1 MKIQGIDHIVIA
13 VRDLDKAVKFFSEL
27 LETDFEELNGTLKE
41 MGVRSMI
48 SPEGIELISPTTQN
62 EVAKFLE
69 QKGEGL
75 YALSLRV
82 KDAMQA
88 AADARKKGIRVIH
101 ETSQEQLG
109 TRYSDFR
116 EILLHPKDAYGV
128 LLLLTEYKTA
138 KQHIASLTLSHLKKS

>member
-13 VRDLDKAVKFFSEL
+13 VKDLDKAVKFFSEL
-27 LETDFEELNGTLKE
+27 LETEFEDLNGTLKE
-41 MGVRSMI
+41 MGIRSKM

-88 AADARKKGIRVIH
+88 ANDAKKRGIRVIGG
-101 ETSQEQLG
+101 TKQDQLG
-109 TRYSDFR
+109 TRYFNFR
-116 EILLHPKDAYGV
+116 EILLHPKDVYSV
-128 LLLLTEYKTA
+128 LLLLTEYRTA
-138 KQHIASLTLSHLKKS
+138 K

>member
-27 LETDFEELNGTLKE
+27 LETDFEELNGTLKKI
-41 MGVRSMI
+41 GIRSMI

-69 QKGEGL
+69 QKEEGL

-88 AADARKKGIRVIH
+88 ADDARKKGIRVIH
-101 ETSQEQLG
+101 EAKQEQLG

-138 KQHIASLTLSHLKKS
+138 K

>member
-1 MKIQGIDHIVIA
+1 
-13 VRDLDKAVKFFSEL
+13 
-27 LETDFEELNGTLKE
+27 
-41 MGVRSMI
+41 MI

-69 QKGEGL
+69 EKDEGL

-82 KDAMQA
+82 KDATQA

-101 ETSQEQLG
+101 EAKQEQLG
-109 TRYSDFR
+109 SRFSDFR

-128 LLLLTEYKTA
+128 ILLLTEYRTA
-138 KQHIASLTLSHLKKS
+138 K